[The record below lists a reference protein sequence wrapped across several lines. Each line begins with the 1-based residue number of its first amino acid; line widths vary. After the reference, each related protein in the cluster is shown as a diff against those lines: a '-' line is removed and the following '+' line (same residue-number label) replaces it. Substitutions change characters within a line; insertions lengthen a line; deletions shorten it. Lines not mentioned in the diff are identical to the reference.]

1 MRITVAIFLF
11 VLVFVPLGDVFAQ
24 SDTNQF
30 EGVDPGVSSPQE
42 FYRAEVVEILEE
54 SEQNAGDYINHV
66 QVFKARIIGGLEA
79 GNEVEI
85 LDEGVLGLNKPF
97 RLNVGDKIIVG
108 KLSQF
113 GEPFYFV
120 ADKYRLP
127 SLGWVLAIFFAVAV
141 LFGGIRGFTSI
152 LGLAVSILVL
162 AIFVVPQIL
171 SGRDPLVVTVLGAVM
186 IVCVSLFL
194 AHGFKKRT
202 VLAFLSTIIT
212 FGLAA
217 VISKFFVDFTALF
230 GLGSEGAFY
239 LQVFPEAN
247 INLKGLLLGGI
258 LIGTLGVLDDV
269 TTTQT
274 AAVDELARANP
285 GLSRKE
291 LYRRGLSI
299 GREHI
304 ASLVNTLALAYAGAA
319 LPLFLLFSLNA
330 DQPLWVILNG
340 EIVAEEV
347 VRTLAGSLALIL
359 AVPISTLLAAKFI
372 GRSKKYPQV

>member
-1 MRITVAIFLF
+1 MRIAVAIFIVGYCL
-11 VLVFVPLGDVFAQ
+11 VPLGGVLAQTDPVSDVVP
-24 SDTNQF
+24 D
-30 EGVDPGVSSPQE
+30 EIPPQE
-42 FYRAEVVEILEE
+42 FYRAEVIQILEE
-54 SEQNAGDYINHV
+54 TEQNVGDYVNHV
-66 QVFKARIIGGLEA
+66 QILKVKILNGDEEGS
-79 GNEVEI
+79 EVEI
-85 LDEGVLGLNKPF
+85 RDEGVLGLNKPF
-97 RLNVGDKIIVG
+97 RLDVGDQIVIC

-113 GEPFYFV
+113 DEPFYFV

-127 SLGWVLAIFFAVAV
+127 SLGWVLALFFGAAV
-141 LFGGIRGFTSI
+141 LFGGIRGLTSI
-152 LGLAVSILVL
+152 LGLAVSILIL
-162 AIFVVPQIL
+162 AVFVVPQIL
-171 SGRDPLVVTVLGAVM
+171 EGRDPLQTTVLGAAM

-202 VLAFLSTIIT
+202 VLAFFSTIIT

-217 VISKFFVDFTALF
+217 VISKFFVDFTSLF

-285 GLSRKE
+285 DLSRKE

-304 ASLVNTLALAYAGAA
+304 ASLVNTLALAYAVAA
-319 LPLFLLFSLNA
+319 LPLFLLFSLHQN
-330 DQPLWVILNG
+330 QTLWGIPN
-340 EIVAEEV
+340 
-347 VRTLAGSLALIL
+347 
-359 AVPISTLLAAKFI
+359 
-372 GRSKKYPQV
+372 